1 MMNVTRGHLVCPV
14 CSLALTQQG
23 NTLSCEQNHCYD
35 QAKQGYWN
43 LLLVQRKRSKD
54 PGDNQQMVAAR
65 THFLDQHCYQPLADN
80 VCTAVQQELAD
91 KPDAR
96 LLDMGCGEGYYT
108 TQVEEALSGTPVEM
122 IGLDIS
128 KHAIKAACR
137 RSKSIHWLVASG
149 AQMPVPEQSQDMLL
163 VMFSRLMPA
172 AFAKIVRP
180 AGLLLLAWPAQDHLL
195 ELRQSIYEEI
205 KVSEYDPTAEL
216 AALFS
221 CEKIDTLRFEFSLK
235 TAQDIQALLDMTP
248 HSQRISAATTAKL
261 LSSAPLNLTFHVN
274 LGFFRRL

>member
-1 MMNVTRGHLVCPV
+1 MNVTSGHLVCPV
-14 CSLALTQQG
+14 CSLALTQEG
-23 NTLSCEQNHCYD
+23 KSLSCEQKHCYD

-54 PGDNQQMVAAR
+54 PGDNPQMVAAR
-65 THFLDQHCYQPLADN
+65 THFLDQHCYQPLADK
-80 VCTAVQQELAD
+80 VCTEVQKELEGTTN
-91 KPDAR
+91 AR

-108 TQVEEALSGTPVEM
+108 AQVEKSLSGMHVEM

-149 AQMPVPEQSQDMLL
+149 AQMPVPEQSQDLLL
-163 VMFSRLMPA
+163 VMFSRLMPS
-172 AFAKIVRP
+172 AFAKVVK
-180 AGLLLLAWPAQDHLL
+180 ANGLLLLAWPAQDHLL
-195 ELRQSIYEEI
+195 ELRQNIYEEI

-216 AALFS
+216 AELFS
-221 CEKIDTLRFEFSLK
+221 CEKVDTLRFEFSLK

-248 HSQRISAATTAKL
+248 HSQRISAEVTSKL
-261 LSSAPLNLTFHVN
+261 LSSSPLSLTFHVN
-274 LGFFRRL
+274 LGFFRRR

>member
-1 MMNVTRGHLVCPV
+1 MNVISGHLICPV
-14 CSLALTQQG
+14 CSLALTQEG
-23 NTLSCEQNHCYD
+23 RSLSCEQNHSYD

-54 PGDNQQMVAAR
+54 PGDNPQMVAAR
-65 THFLDQHCYQPLADN
+65 THFLDQHYYQPLADK
-80 VCTAVQQELAD
+80 VCVAAQQELTSKT
-91 KPDAR
+91 KPR

-108 TQVEEALSGTPVEM
+108 AHVEKALNEMDVEM

-149 AQMPVPEQSQDMLL
+149 AQMPVPEQSQDLLL

-172 AFAKIVRP
+172 AFAKVVK
-180 AGLLLLAWPAQDHLL
+180 ANGLLLLAWPAEEHLL
-195 ELRQSIYEEI
+195 ELRQNIYEEI

-216 AALFS
+216 AELFS
-221 CEKIDTLRFEFSLK
+221 CEKVETLRFEFALQ
-235 TAQDIQALLDMTP
+235 TTEDIQALLDMTP
-248 HSQRISAATTAKL
+248 HSQRISTETTAKL
-261 LSSAPLNLTFHVN
+261 LSSVPLNLTFHVN